1 MLETV
6 RRALLCAEFSANCLT
21 TFRANRTGVQE
32 RAHQG
37 FHSVEWHAFCYI
49 VHVFNFSGA
58 LFMKSLVRR
67 VMLCGALA
75 ASVAGVG
82 MGAAHAQQQK
92 TLRFIAQADLRIL
105 DPIATTAYIT
115 RNHGYMVYDTL
126 FAMDAQFNIQPQ
138 MVDKYTVS
146 ADKLTYTFTLRD
158 GLKFHDG
165 QPVRSADAIAS
176 IARWAR
182 RDALGQKLA
191 ESTAGWRAIND
202 KTFELKLKQ
211 PFAFV
216 LDALGK
222 PSSNVPFIMPERIAK
237 TDPFTN
243 ITDPTGSGPFKM
255 IKEEWVPG
263 NKVVYVKNTDY
274 IPRKE
279 APSWASGGKVA
290 KVDRVEWLYIPDAA
304 TAAAALNAGEA
315 DWWEQLPPDLIP
327 VLARNKNVKVDN
339 IDPLGSMGMIRFN
352 FMHPPFNNPKMRQ
365 AVAMVLSQQDYVLG
379 IAGSPKNGKPC
390 ASFFTCDTPLASNVG
405 SELMTG
411 PRDFEKA
418 KALIKEAG
426 YKGEKI
432 VVISA
437 TDQPIVQSQSLLTT
451 ELLKKLGLN
460 VELQAGD
467 WGTLITRRTSKEPV
481 DKGGW
486 SIFHTWLVGP
496 DLLNP
501 AVNFAVRGNGQ
512 QAWFGW
518 PEDKQLEDLR
528 EGFFKATDAAAA
540 KRAAEAVQK
549 RAFEFL
555 PYVPTAQFILPTA
568 YRTNLSGVIVAP
580 MAFLWNVEKK

>member
-1 MLETV
+1 MKRFIHRLSAAV
-6 RRALLCAEFSANCLT
+6 VVVASAVGFST
-21 TFRANRTGVQE
+21 
-32 RAHQG
+32 
-37 FHSVEWHAFCYI
+37 
-49 VHVFNFSGA
+49 
-58 LFMKSLVRR
+58 
-67 VMLCGALA
+67 
-75 ASVAGVG
+75 AS
-82 MGAAHAQQQK
+82 AQSQK

-115 RNHGYMVYDTL
+115 RNHGYMIYDTL
-126 FAMDAQFNIQPQ
+126 FAMDAKFQIQPQ
-138 MVDKYTVS
+138 MVEKYSVS

-165 QPVRSADAIAS
+165 APVRSADVIAS
-176 IARWAR
+176 VDRWAK

-191 ESTAGWRAIND
+191 ESTEAWRATND
-202 KTFELKLKQ
+202 KTFTLKLKK

-222 PSSNVPFIMPERIAK
+222 PSSNVPFIMPERVAK
-237 TDPFTN
+237 TDAFTN
-243 ITDPTGSGPFKM
+243 ITDVTGSGPFKM
-255 IKEEWVPG
+255 VKEEWVPG

-279 APSWASGGKVA
+279 APSWASGGKVV
-290 KVDRVEWLYIPDAA
+290 KVDRVEWLYIPDSA

-327 VLARNKNVKVDN
+327 VLERNKSVKVDN

-352 FMHPPFNNPKMRQ
+352 FLHPPFNNIKMRQ
-365 AVAMVLSQQDYVLG
+365 AILFALNQQDYVLG
-379 IAGSPKNGKPC
+379 IAGNPKNGKVC
-390 ASFFTCDTPLASNVG
+390 YSYFTCDTPLSSEVG
-405 SELMTG
+405 AEALKG
-411 PRDFEKA
+411 PRNIEKA
-418 KALIKEAG
+418 KQLIKESG

-432 VVISA
+432 VIISA

-451 ELLKKLGLN
+451 EMLRKLGLN

-481 DKGGW
+481 EKGGW

-501 AVNFAVRGNGQ
+501 AVNFAVRGSGDK
-512 QAWFGW
+512 AWFGW
-518 PEDKQLEDLR
+518 PTDPKLEELR
-528 EGFFKATDAAAA
+528 EAYFSAADAAAS
-540 KRAAEAVQK
+540 KKAAQAVQR